1 MGKKN
6 PIPAAGMP
14 PTTPSLPK
22 ALLVGLFIVG
32 TFAGR
37 GESLTIEE
45 TDEWK
50 ACVRDPSG
58 CTVLNLW
65 SKGLTGSIPAA
76 IGDFTNLEQV

>member
-1 MGKKN
+1 
-6 PIPAAGMP
+6 MP

-45 TDEWK
+45 TGAWK
-50 ACVRDPSG
+50 ACVRNPSG
-58 CTVLNLW
+58 CTVLALQ

-76 IGDFTNLEQV
+76 IGDFTNLEYL

>member
-1 MGKKN
+1 
-6 PIPAAGMP
+6 MP

-50 ACVRDPSG
+50 ACVRNPSG
-58 CTVLNLW
+58 CWQLILDYDR
-65 SKGLTGSIPAA
+65 LTGSIPAA
-76 IGDFTNLEQV
+76 IGDFTNLENV

>member
-1 MGKKN
+1 
-6 PIPAAGMP
+6 MP

-22 ALLVGLFIVG
+22 ALLAGLFIVG

-45 TDEWK
+45 TNEWK

-76 IGDFTNLEQV
+76 IGDFANLEKV

>member
-1 MGKKN
+1 
-6 PIPAAGMP
+6 MP

-22 ALLVGLFIVG
+22 ALLVGLLIVG

-45 TDEWK
+45 TDAWK

-58 CTVLNLW
+58 CTRLNLW

-76 IGDFTNLEQV
+76 IGDFTNLGAV